1 MEIRQLNKDDKEIF
15 WKYFQALSEKTKDT
29 FHPHDFDR
37 ETAEKICEGKLGG
50 SWIKFIALEEDKI
63 IGYFFFSDPENDFP
77 SIGICVRDGYQ
88 GRGLGKKFMNY
99 LINEAKRM
107 EKKGLRLNVYKD
119 NEKAYSLYKKLGFN
133 EERIVIHMRLKFEEE
148 K

>member
-1 MEIRQLNKDDKEIF
+1 LEIRQLTKNDKEIL
-15 WKYFQALSEKTKDT
+15 WEYFQALSEKTKDT
-29 FHPHDFDR
+29 FHPHSFDR

-50 SWIKFIALEEDKI
+50 LRFVALEGNKI

-99 LINEAKRM
+99 LIKEAKKM
-107 EKKGLRLNVYKD
+107 GKKGLRLTVYKD
-119 NEKAYSLYKKLGFN
+119 NERAYSLYKKLGFK

-148 K
+148 RKE